1 LRAVAHDVLPP
12 PAITTR
18 IASINALAG
27 DQQRSS
33 GMMDHP
39 DQSHPMLSRRRFLTT
54 TAAGAATVAGAAPLV
69 AARTAG
75 RALASPA
82 RATTTLTVMYVSGE
96 LTPAYIKQ
104 FEQMN
109 PDIKIRFLNDDSTTF
124 NSMLAAGRPPDV
136 YRSSGFG
143 SASFNIQDV
152 NVNLEP
158 YLARSTVLK
167 ESDLAPVND
176 LYRWDGKQ
184 QGKGPLYGLVK
195 DWSLDF
201 TIWYNKKLLQAAGFK
216 GPGENESLSFDE
228 MLTMAKKLT
237 VRKNGQ
243 VVVYGLDL
251 AWGWSQ
257 HYPLLM
263 AMAQSA
269 GTSLYSADL
278 KTANFTSPE
287 ILKALQWLVD
297 YTKAQVGT
305 SPLLTDANSP
315 TGPFVAGRSALTTV
329 GYWFGQQIQADPHH
343 LSDYLINAP
352 APHWAGSRISPCI
365 AGIGMAITSKSQN
378 KDAAWKLMEYF
389 MAGQPATDRVT
400 SGWGLNSLKHL
411 QSMLPQKT
419 AFDQERLR
427 VTLNDMKYFKP
438 LKITPYASFAS
449 VATAISTAI
458 SSVARGN
465 ASLGSA
471 AQRLESTVNRLIQ
484 QGLEQM

>member
-1 LRAVAHDVLPP
+1 MD
-12 PAITTR
+12 PA
-18 IASINALAG
+18 
-27 DQQRSS
+27 
-33 GMMDHP
+33 
-39 DQSHPMLSRRRFLTT
+39 DQSRPTFSRRRFLC
-54 TAAGAATVAGAAPLV
+54 TAAGAAAAATAAPLI
-69 AARTAG
+69 AAGPVRRAIAG
-75 RALASPA
+75 PS
-82 RATTTLTVMYVSGE
+82 RATTTITVMYEANE

-109 PDIKIRFLNDDSTTF
+109 PDIQVRFLTADQTTF
-124 NSMLAAGRPPDV
+124 NSMVAAGKPPDL
-136 YRSSGFG
+136 YRSAGFSSTAAIIQG
-143 SASFNIQDV
+143 VYENI
-152 NVNLEP
+152 EP
-158 YLARSTVLK
+158 YLAKSTVLK
-167 ESDLAPVND
+167 ESDLMPVNN

-184 QGKGPLYGLVK
+184 QGAGPLYGLVK

-201 TIWYNKKLLQAAGFK
+201 TMWYNEKLLKAAGFK
-216 GPGENESLSFDE
+216 GPGENEALSFDDL
-228 MLTMAKKLT
+228 LTMAKKLT

-297 YTKAQVGT
+297 YTEAQVGT
-305 SPLLTDANSP
+305 SPILTDANSP
-315 TGPFVAGRSALTTV
+315 TGPFVAGRTALSTI
-329 GYWFGQQIQADPHH
+329 GYWFGEQVQADPHH
-343 LSDYLINAP
+343 LSGYMINAP
-352 APHWAGSRISPCI
+352 APHWAGTRISPCI
-365 AGIGMAITSKSQN
+365 AGVGMSITSGSKN

-389 MAGQPATDRVT
+389 MGGQPAVDRVT

-411 QSMLPQKT
+411 EGMLPHQT
-419 AFDQERLR
+419 AFDRERLR
-427 VTLNDMKYFKP
+427 VTQNDLAYFKP
-438 LKITPYASFAS
+438 LKITPYANFAS

-458 SSVARGN
+458 SSVVKGS

-471 AQRLESTVNRLIQ
+471 AQRLESTVNNLIQ
-484 QGLEQM
+484 QGLQQV